1 MSALS
6 QSELLADRAS
16 KIQYAPTKPAG
27 PTPSATLP
35 TLLPLRRFIQP
46 EEVADLAAF
55 LLGVSGCSNV
65 GQRLITCAGAS
76 L

>member
-1 MSALS
+1 VVVKGAASPWTPDASLAILVPEPLS
-6 QSELLADRAS
+6 GRQF
-16 KIQYAPTKPAG
+16 G
-27 PTPSATLP
+27 
-35 TLLPLRRFIQP
+35 RFIQP

-55 LLGVSGCSNV
+55 LIGPSGCSTT